1 MAKFSVDNI
10 FSNGKKQKKKI
21 FFFFVFRILNHDNY
35 LCAPKHR
42 WWRGEAAAFG
52 ISSRAREA
60 GLAQRIWG
68 DMFPHH
74 RFFDDNFE
82 ERRKRKQQQE
92 PEERMGPESLLAMA
106 ALGCLLHAT
115 SAVVFLRERRRRRRD
130 RLTGIVVPIC

>member
-1 MAKFSVDNI
+1 MRILN
-10 FSNGKKQKKKI
+10 
-21 FFFFVFRILNHDNY
+21 FFLADFDQNPLVTLVLFFRILNHDNY